1 MIRILKAGT
10 LLSVVRAIVLQPSNK
25 DDVIHNR
32 QKLENIGS
40 GLEKLVADGGGL
52 DKTRVASDIESFA
65 SFFHQQMDA
74 AKALEKKGEYNYEL
88 VILNGLQQGV
98 KDISDKINQEQ
109 VRLASENI
117 EQEES
122 LLLSVLMQRQDRPIE
137 EQLEVLKD
145 RSFKDL
151 PVVPMLKSLLAKG
164 DAATPLYQQVA
175 EYLDAHRPAG
185 ETKID
190 EPAAKTKVTSV
201 THDVVTKK
209 VVPAQQSVSAKK
221 PVPAKKEVK
230 EELAQ
235 IATALEKRLK
245 SIEEK
250 HSEILLK
257 QEAEVAALTK
267 SAATRKDTPMGN
279 KFRLLAQAEARKF
292 AKTDS
297 SIQEHIQT
305 LKQAIQAVKA
315 GDLNELATASNQLKA
330 QMEALEVRNQHFL
343 ALMQFLD
350 KSQAQDCP
358 YCQAD
363 CVDKCHKEG
372 ATYTK
377 CLIKCADAGKTPTAM
392 NSSSDSL

>member
-10 LLSVVRAIVLQPSNK
+10 LLSVVRAIVLQPANK

-40 GLEKLVADGGGL
+40 GLEKLVAEGGGL
-52 DKTRVASDIESFA
+52 DKTRVARDIESFT

-74 AKALEKKGEYNYEL
+74 AKALEKKGEYSYET

-137 EQLEVLKD
+137 DQLEVLKD
-145 RSFKDL
+145 YSFKDL
-151 PVVPMLKSLLAKG
+151 PVVPMLKFLLTKG
-164 DAATPLYQQVA
+164 DASTPLYQQVA

-185 ETKID
+185 EMKTH
-190 EPAAKTKVTSV
+190 EPEAKTKMTRVT
-201 THDVVTKK
+201 TDVVTKTTL
-209 VVPAQQSVSAKK
+209 AKK
-221 PVPAKKEVK
+221 PVQAKKDVK
-230 EELAQ
+230 GELAQ

-245 SIEEK
+245 AIEEK
-250 HSEILLK
+250 HSEILSK
-257 QEAEVAALTK
+257 QKADVAVLARSAEA
-267 SAATRKDTPMGN
+267 RKDTPMGS

-297 SIQEHIQT
+297 TIQEHIQT

-315 GDLNELATASNQLKA
+315 GDLNGLATASNQLKA
-330 QMEALEVRNQHFL
+330 QMTALEVRNQHFL

-350 KSQAQDCP
+350 KSQVQDCP
-358 YCQAD
+358 YCQAN

-372 ATYTK
+372 GSYTN
-377 CLIKCADAGKTPTAM
+377 CLIKCADAGKTTTAV
-392 NSSSDSL
+392 NGSSDSP